1 MGRRCPGLPGPCGEP
16 GAHGQRTCPH
26 KGAVSL
32 PEPLKGGMSC
42 PCICPSAHPWAG
54 HHGGQAA
61 WAPEGEQ
68 GPARCHWHI
77 PARPRKGVSEG
88 GPPPQGLMLG
98 GRWAGGSRRHG
109 GGGGSA
115 VCLGPASLRPI
126 TRACK
131 WVWGCWVKTHASAF
145 KGVCVCVSR
154 RVHACMS
161 LLQSMH
167 LCVRVCECM
176 FCLSILS
183 PWKLLRASSL
193 GPDARLMLG

>member
-54 HHGGQAA
+54 HRGGQAA
-61 WAPEGEQ
+61 WAPEGER

-88 GPPPQGLMLG
+88 GPPLQGLMLG
-98 GRWAGGSRRHG
+98 GSWAGGSRRLG

-131 WVWGCWVKTHASAF
+131 WVWGRWVKTHASAF
-145 KGVCVCVSR
+145 KGVCVCVCPDVCMPVCPCFR
-154 RVHACMS
+154 ACTCVYVCVSVCFACQS
-161 LLQSMH
+161 L
-167 LCVRVCECM
+167 V
-176 FCLSILS
+176 
-183 PWKLLRASSL
+183 PGSSL
-193 GPDARLMLG
+193 EPPLWALMPG